1 MHDALWT
8 TLTLNIIALAQSIP
22 AYIERST
29 LMIILVPTCEH
40 VDRTG
45 ELCDYSSWRRR
56 GWCRLELMGSQLSR
70 SQLRV
75 MLCNGGL
82 AQPELL
88 TPIDIIHLLPGMGH
102 YTCCARNHGEQS
114 GQGDVVDVVAY
125 EGIGVCSMSVT
136 NTCRNHLHFLTRS
149 PADFGDGPGTA
160 TCDLL
165 AVEGVL
171 STMIDAKVEHLF
183 TLGLVFEARVYAG
196 MKHWFMR
203 GLPSSSDNMKG
214 DASDGGACAVS
225 AKEGLAAA
233 IEMFRWRGE
242 EEEAEETRR
251 SGVDLMFWST
261 LADNLGAV
269 RALATEGNAFPGG
282 RLRFHRP
289 GKL

>member
-1 MHDALWT
+1 
-8 TLTLNIIALAQSIP
+8 
-22 AYIERST
+22 
-29 LMIILVPTCEH
+29 MIILVPTCEH
-40 VDRTG
+40 VDRTA

-82 AQPELL
+82 ALPELI
-88 TPIDIIHLLPGMGH
+88 TPVDIIHLLPGMGD
-102 YTCCARNHGEQS
+102 YTCCARNHGEKS
-114 GQGDVVDVVAY
+114 GQNVIAVVACE
-125 EGIGVCSMSVT
+125 EGGVFIES
-136 NTCRNHLHFLTRS
+136 LWLTRVSLFYTPLRPPPS
-149 PADFGDGPGTA
+149 PPSTHADFGDGPGTA
-160 TCDLL
+160 SCDLL
-165 AVEGVL
+165 AVEGVI
-171 STMIDAKVEHLF
+171 STMIDAKVEHLWAQC
-183 TLGLVFEARVYAG
+183 LVFEARIYAG

-203 GLPSSSDNMKG
+203 GLPSSATKG
-214 DASDGGACAVS
+214 DASSYTVS

-282 RLRFHRP
+282 RLKFHRP
-289 GKL
+289 GKC